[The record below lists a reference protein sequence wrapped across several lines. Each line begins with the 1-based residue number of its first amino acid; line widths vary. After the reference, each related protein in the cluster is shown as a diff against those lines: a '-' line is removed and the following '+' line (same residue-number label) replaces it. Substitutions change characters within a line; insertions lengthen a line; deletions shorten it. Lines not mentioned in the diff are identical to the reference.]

1 MRCASC
7 MTVNSAGNRFCEN
20 CGTQFRQTCAQ
31 CGHEGLPSARFC
43 GSCGHSFAAGA
54 SAEEAKPVY
63 QWGEL
68 KQATVLFADIAGS
81 TEHIAG
87 LDPEQAMGQLRPAI
101 IRMCNSVERFGGTV
115 VRTLG
120 DGVMALF
127 GVPLAMEGHAL
138 LACEAA
144 LDMQQA
150 FARDLQGLKI
160 RVGLHSGQVASDP
173 EDANGGRGGG
183 AHGLTIHIASR
194 VVGLAEPGGIC
205 LTAACQALVA
215 QSCDVRALGSHSLKG
230 IGGQTSIYALLG
242 LAHSGKRQPLPETVL
257 TPFRGREREM
267 AQLQQ
272 ALQSAERGD
281 TRVVGISAQP
291 GGGKSRLCHEFVQ
304 SCRARDVP
312 VFEVRAQL
320 YGHATPLQPVLE
332 LLRTFFF
339 GITSADSADV
349 ARTRIARRVARLG
362 TAGPADLALLCEFL
376 GVARRDEP
384 PPVLS
389 PKVRHSRLLGLMR
402 DFIRQDADTLSVVL
416 IEDLHWMDEASEEF
430 VSALVD
436 AMAGTRTLMIL
447 NHRPAYRS
455 PWALAS
461 HFVPMALP
469 ELGEA
474 DMQALVTQLLGRAD
488 LGEVCRLIVQ
498 RSAGN
503 PFFAEELVRTLAE
516 GSYLPAT
523 GGLAPDGLE
532 TVERALPATVEALIG
547 ARLDRLG
554 EPEKTLLQMCAIIGK
569 EIPLAVLSRVAS
581 PLAAVLEKGVDGL
594 CRAEL
599 ILPQPTTRGR
609 RFAFRHPLIQEV
621 AYSSQLKMRRA
632 PLHSAVAQAMET
644 YYAEQLD
651 EYAALI
657 AYHYEAAN
665 RGLDAAIYSARAARW
680 VGVTDSAQAIKHW
693 RKVWKLLQAHPR
705 ASQSDRL
712 RAMAGA
718 QISWLGWRE
727 GLALEELQPFL
738 NEALVLADQ
747 VDSRLKQ
754 LLLMT
759 EGRIMQAAGASAD
772 QYVARVEKA
781 LAIDDP
787 QKDRGRLVTLNA
799 ALSQAYGWTGLLYE
813 AMAANDL
820 ALAHIGEVDAFDAEF
835 VGFSIE
841 QWVTAMRARL
851 LTRLGR
857 YEEARSCLNRLL
869 EMGSASPDPVIVQMP
884 HYAYVELAARLGD
897 SALATKHLAR
907 VQDIASRHHN
917 PYLRVFALAG
927 GATVACMMG
936 DHKLAAQTRSE
947 ALSLVRNAN
956 VAIEFETE
964 ILADLSDS
972 HREAGDLELALT
984 MAKETVRLSLQRGNR
999 LAECRARITW
1009 AATLMADP
1017 RLGAPDEGRDQLEQS
1032 RALIRASG
1040 AQSYEAALRRASEQ
1054 TAGALKSPE
1063 A

>member
-7 MTVNSAGNRFCEN
+7 MTVNTAGNRFCEN
-20 CGTQFRQTCAQ
+20 CGTQFKQTCGQ
-31 CGHEGLPSARFC
+31 CGHECLPSARFC
-43 GSCGHSFAAGA
+43 GACGHSLVAAAG
-54 SAEEAKPVY
+54 AEEAKPVS

-150 FARDLQGLKI
+150 FARDVPGLKI

-173 EDANGGRGGG
+173 DDANGGRGGG
-183 AHGLTIHIASR
+183 AHGLTIHVASR
-194 VVGLAEPGGIC
+194 VVSLAEPGGIC

-215 QSCDVRALGSHSLKG
+215 NSCEVRPLGLHALKG
-230 IGGQTSIYALLG
+230 IGGQTSIYALVG
-242 LAHSGKRQPLPETVL
+242 LAHSGARQPVRETVL

-272 ALQSAERGD
+272 ALQGAERGD

-304 SCRARDVP
+304 YCRARNVP
-312 VFEVRAQL
+312 VCEVRTQL

-339 GITSADSADV
+339 GITLADSADV
-349 ARTRIARRVARLG
+349 ARTRIARRVSRLG
-362 TAGPADLALLCEFL
+362 TAGPTDQALLCEFL
-376 GVARRDEP
+376 GVARPDEP
-384 PPVLS
+384 PSELS
-389 PKVRHSRLLGLMR
+389 PKVRHLRLLGIVR
-402 DFIRQDADTLSVVL
+402 DFIRQDAHVPAVVL

-430 VSALVD
+430 VTALVD
-436 AMAGTRTLMIL
+436 AMAGTRTLMVL
-447 NHRPAYRS
+447 NYRPAYRS
-455 PWALAS
+455 PWAMVP
-461 HFVPMALP
+461 HFVSMELP
-469 ELGEA
+469 ELGDA
-474 DMQALVTQLLGRAD
+474 DMHALVTQLLGRSD
-488 LGEVCRLIVQ
+488 LAEICQLIVE

-516 GSYLPAT
+516 GNYLPAG
-523 GGLAPDGLE
+523 GGLPAGGLE
-532 TVERALPATVEALIG
+532 AVERALPATVEALIG

-609 RFAFRHPLIQEV
+609 RFTFRHPLIQEV
-621 AYSSQLKMRRA
+621 AYNSQLKMRRA

-651 EYAALI
+651 EYSGLI

-665 RGLDAAIYSARAARW
+665 RSLDAAIYSARAARW
-680 VGVTDSAQAIKHW
+680 VGATDSARSIKHW
-693 RKVWKLLQAHPR
+693 RKVWTLLESHPR
-705 ASQSDRL
+705 APQSDRL

-727 GLALEELQPFL
+727 GFSLEEAQPFIQ
-738 NEALVLADQ
+738 EAVGLAAEGDVRLV
-747 VDSRLKQ
+747 Q
-754 LLLMT
+754 LLLLV
-759 EGRIMQAAGASAD
+759 EGRILQGSGGPAD
-772 QYVARVEKA
+772 RYAELVSKA
-781 LAIDDP
+781 LSLGTPETDMGRMAI
-787 QKDRGRLVTLNA
+787 LSA
-799 ALSQAYGWTGLLYE
+799 ALSHAYAWAGLLNE
-813 AMAANDL
+813 GLAANDM
-820 ALAHIGEVDAFDAEF
+820 ALQGLDSIDKLDREF
-835 VGFSIE
+835 VGFSVE
-841 QWVTAMRARL
+841 QWTLSIRVRL
-851 LTRLGR
+851 LNRMGRFDEARQYLDRMPLDAQTSDDPVMRQLAHHVYVDHAWCKGDAALASRYEAPVATVAEKHSNPYSKVFALWCKGTTGLTAGNFGTARGFLAEALALIRSTGVAVDFESEILAGLAECELRLGR
-857 YEEARSCLNRLL
+857 WADAVATAQEAVRTSRLRSNR
-869 EMGSASPDPVIVQMP
+869 I
-884 HYAYVELAARLGD
+884 
-897 SALATKHLAR
+897 
-907 VQDIASRHHN
+907 
-917 PYLRVFALAG
+917 
-927 GATVACMMG
+927 
-936 DHKLAAQTRSE
+936 
-947 ALSLVRNAN
+947 
-956 VAIEFETE
+956 
-964 ILADLSDS
+964 
-972 HREAGDLELALT
+972 
-984 MAKETVRLSLQRGNR
+984 
-999 LAECRARITW
+999 AECRA
-1009 AATLMADP
+1009 
-1017 RLGAPDEGRDQLEQS
+1017 
-1032 RALIRASG
+1032 LIAWG
-1040 AQSYEAALRRASEQ
+1040 AALSEGVG
-1054 TAGALKSPE
+1054 TASPE
-1063 A
+1063 AHELFEQARRLIGVTGAVILEGPLQQAMARVELPAR